1 MCLFAG
7 CGIDWY
13 VADRSTVDYRPA
25 DRPRCTSG
33 SPGALTLGT
42 AKLVLTT
49 GTQNTQSSYVFTA
62 EVPLDH
68 HLQMVMQQAAEKY
81 GVPYALLLAIAEQE
95 SSFDTTA
102 DNGVCYG
109 LMQIHPINYA
119 RLRGLGIEPTD
130 TAGNIFAQ
138 FEAKKFLRDSQDG
151 QEARDET
158 RRYLNCDL
166 LILDDLGSELTTQFT
181 QSALYELINSR
192 LVAGLHTVI
201 SSNLT
206 MDQVRARYTP
216 QIASRLEGEYHVL
229 HFFGDDIRLLK
240 KQQL

>member
-1 MCLFAG
+1 MHRKKPCDTAKRTDRFSASQIAG
-7 CGIDWY
+7 FLACVFLLDAVSIGTSLIDQRLTTDQPTDP
-13 VADRSTVDYRPA
+13 VVLVG
-25 DRPRCTSG
+25 SG

-130 TAGNIFAQ
+130 TAGNIFAGALIIGEYLDRYSDTSIALMAYNCGESGASALWDQ
-138 FEAKKFLRDSQDG
+138 GCYSSDYSIQVISREAKWQDIIE
-151 QEARDET
+151 QKT
-158 RRYLNCDL
+158 
-166 LILDDLGSELTTQFT
+166 
-181 QSALYELINSR
+181 
-192 LVAGLHTVI
+192 
-201 SSNLT
+201 
-206 MDQVRARYTP
+206 
-216 QIASRLEGEYHVL
+216 
-229 HFFGDDIRLLK
+229 
-240 KQQL
+240 